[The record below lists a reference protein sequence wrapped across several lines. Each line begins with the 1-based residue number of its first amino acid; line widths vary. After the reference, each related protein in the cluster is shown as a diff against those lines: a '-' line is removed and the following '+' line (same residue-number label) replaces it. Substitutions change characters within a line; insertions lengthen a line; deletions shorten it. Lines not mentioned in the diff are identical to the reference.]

1 MGGGPRGGEARRD
14 EPAPDGDTLTAA
26 GDTARRS
33 VASRGSRRESIRTC
47 LGCRERAPRSVLL
60 RVVAA
65 EVGGVWCA
73 VPDPLHR
80 SAGRGASLHLDPVC
94 LDLAERRRAFAR
106 ALRRSESLDLTALR
120 AYVDAAGRPSG
131 VAQRPRGGSP
141 TRTVRAGSGSEAD
154 EHPMSTQP

>member
-1 MGGGPRGGEARRD
+1 MGGRPRGGEARRH
-14 EPAPDGDTLTAA
+14 EPGSDGDTLSAA

-80 SAGRGASLHLDPVC
+80 LAGRGASLHLDPAC

-131 VAQRPRGGSP
+131 SPR
-141 TRTVRAGSGSEAD
+141 RTQGEVPPEPSEPEAGQKL
-154 EHPMSTQP
+154 MSTP

>member
-1 MGGGPRGGEARRD
+1 M
-14 EPAPDGDTLTAA
+14 
-26 GDTARRS
+26 
-33 VASRGSRRESIRTC
+33 
-47 LGCRERAPRSVLL
+47 
-60 RVVAA
+60 
-65 EVGGVWCA
+65 WCA

-80 SAGRGASLHLDPVC
+80 SAGRGASLHLDLAC

-120 AYVDAAGRPSG
+120 AYIDAAGRPSRDM
-131 VAQRPRGGSP
+131 ARGGSP